1 MPKCKHPSLYRSHKI
16 DENTLDTFLQ
26 ARQET
31 PLLRFITCGSVD
43 DGKSTLIGRL
53 LLETQQIFD
62 DQYDALHKDSL
73 RFGTQGNN
81 ADLALL
87 VDGLLAEREQ
97 GITIDVAYRYFSTD
111 KRKFV
116 VADTPGHE
124 QYTRNMVT
132 GASTADLA
140 VILVDATKGILPQ
153 TRRHVFLTSLMGIKS
168 VILVLNK
175 MDAIKFDK
183 NRFDEITDTFS
194 KEFQT
199 LNFDQFIAI
208 PVSALNGDNIA
219 NRSVKT
225 PWYTGPTLLG
235 YLEAVETTKN
245 KALSP
250 VFPVQWICR
259 SDSTFRGIAGTVA
272 QGTLCVGDKVR
283 SSLYGQSAH
292 IRRIVTWDGDMPSAT
307 EGQAITLVLDK
318 EIDVSRGD
326 VLGLESSPPETTDQ
340 FIATLIW
347 LDHNEGLVGRNYDLK
362 LLTQRTSASITK
374 IKHRINIHS
383 FSHES
388 ATSIKMND
396 ICECSLAT
404 SAPIAFDSFERSK
417 SLGAFILTD
426 RFSHATIAAGL
437 IKHSLRRSQN
447 IHRQKLTICREDRER
462 LNGHAGKV
470 IWLTGLSGAGKS
482 YIANALEKALYA
494 KGYHTYI
501 LDGDN
506 IRHGL
511 NKGLGFTDEERVENM
526 RRVAEV
532 AKLMMDAG
540 LIVIT
545 ALISPFRQERAS
557 ARDIIGPENF
567 SEVYISTPI
576 EVCEQR
582 DTKGLYK
589 KARRG
594 EIPNFSGIGSP
605 YEPPENADITIDSSS
620 IPIDEAVAMIL
631 GPVLTKSKHSA

>member
-1 MPKCKHPSLYRSHKI
+1 
-16 DENTLDTFLQ
+16 
-26 ARQET
+26 
-31 PLLRFITCGSVD
+31 
-43 DGKSTLIGRL
+43 
-53 LLETQQIFD
+53 
-62 DQYDALHKDSL
+62 
-73 RFGTQGNN
+73 
-81 ADLALL
+81 
-87 VDGLLAEREQ
+87 
-97 GITIDVAYRYFSTD
+97 
-111 KRKFV
+111 
-116 VADTPGHE
+116 
-124 QYTRNMVT
+124 
-132 GASTADLA
+132 
-140 VILVDATKGILPQ
+140 
-153 TRRHVFLTSLMGIKS
+153 
-168 VILVLNK
+168 
-175 MDAIKFDK
+175 
-183 NRFDEITDTFS
+183 
-194 KEFQT
+194 
-199 LNFDQFIAI
+199 
-208 PVSALNGDNIA
+208 
-219 NRSVKT
+219 
-225 PWYTGPTLLG
+225 
-235 YLEAVETTKN
+235 
-245 KALSP
+245 
-250 VFPVQWICR
+250 
-259 SDSTFRGIAGTVA
+259 
-272 QGTLCVGDKVR
+272 
-283 SSLYGQSAH
+283 
-292 IRRIVTWDGDMPSAT
+292 
-307 EGQAITLVLDK
+307 
-318 EIDVSRGD
+318 
-326 VLGLESSPPETTDQ
+326 
-340 FIATLIW
+340 
-347 LDHNEGLVGRNYDLK
+347 
-362 LLTQRTSASITK
+362 
-374 IKHRINIHS
+374 
-383 FSHES
+383 
-388 ATSIKMND
+388 MND

-447 IHRQKLTICREDRER
+447 IHRQKLTICRKDRER